1 MGGLRWGE
9 GQISNSSLGLVGF
22 SILLFLLIL
31 LILEYNGK
39 KKGRKSSIIIPKA

>member
-1 MGGLRWGE
+1 MGRRSDIKL
-9 GQISNSSLGLVGF
+9 ITFLGLVDF